1 MAGIRISLETYKVGT
16 KHAIQD
22 LLSPWEVRMSTP
34 LCLQNACIRTREA
47 TEDFTAWPWGMNEEA
62 DVYVGN
68 QQTEQLGYEKEVVVM
83 HPNEVSRTVNV

>member
-1 MAGIRISLETYKVGT
+1 
-16 KHAIQD
+16 
-22 LLSPWEVRMSTP
+22 
-34 LCLQNACIRTREA
+34 
-47 TEDFTAWPWGMNEEA
+47 MNEEA